1 MHFSQAADGSGN
13 PRKRVKVKKERNP
26 LTKKVKIESDDA
38 ASNSSSLSNSGQ
50 MKKKTNGT
58 KKNKDTKI
66 KVR

>member
-38 ASNSSSLSNSGQ
+38 ASISSLSNSGQ